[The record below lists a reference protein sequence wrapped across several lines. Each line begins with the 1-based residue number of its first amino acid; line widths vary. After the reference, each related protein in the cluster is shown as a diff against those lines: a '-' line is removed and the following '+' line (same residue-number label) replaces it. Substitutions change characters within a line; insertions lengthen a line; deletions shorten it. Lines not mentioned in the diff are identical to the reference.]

1 MEPLDQSLQVQA
13 CVNVQNGGGGG
24 WQSIFAPRLR
34 SLDLLI
40 AAPSDP
46 AGLAGW
52 GDVAFAQSLQRA
64 LRGCGLATRLL
75 FRDTYESATPPPAGT
90 GLLLLRGKFR
100 PRPEWLS
107 QATYCTRLL
116 WQISWPLDI
125 SAAEL
130 ASYDR
135 LFVASAQDRQRLA
148 YLSGKPTHVLP
159 QATDFRMAG
168 APRQPSRGLLFVGNT
183 RGLVRPLVLGFGR
196 SGLPLTLIGSGWEA
210 YGLRAERQSISN
222 HALPA
227 LYGESLAVLNDHH
240 GAMRDFGYL
249 NNRVFDVLACGV
261 PVITDMAPGCPE
273 ALLPG
278 IVVHGPDDD
287 PQATLAEVM
296 RRRSKPGLLQ
306 WVSGVVAREHSFQA
320 RAEALLAACGLGS
333 GLADSGGWTRGAALA
348 APADLWP

>member
-1 MEPLDQSLQVQA
+1 M
-13 CVNVQNGGGGG
+13 
-24 WQSIFAPRLR
+24 R

-46 AGLAGW
+46 DGLAGW

-64 LRGCGLATRLL
+64 LRGQGVATRLL
-75 FRDTYESATPPPAGT
+75 FRDTYESANRPPDGT
-90 GLLLLRGKFR
+90 GLLVLRGKFR

-107 QATYCTRLL
+107 QAGYGARLL

-125 SAAEL
+125 SGEEL
-130 ASYDR
+130 VAYDH
-135 LFVASAQDRQRLA
+135 LFVASSQDRQRLE

-159 QATDFRMAG
+159 QATDFRLAG
-168 APRQPSRGLLFVGNT
+168 PPRPPSRGLLFVGNT
-183 RGLVRPLVLGFGR
+183 RGVERPLVLAFGR
-196 SGLPLTLIGSGWEA
+196 AGLPLSLIGSGWEV

-278 IVVHGPDDD
+278 IVVHGPGDD
-287 PQATLAEVM
+287 PQATLQEVM
-296 RRRSKPGLLQ
+296 VRRSQPGLLQ
-306 WVSGVVAREHSFQA
+306 RISAVVAREHSFEA
-320 RAEALLAACGLGS
+320 RAAALLATCGLE
-333 GLADSGGWTRGAALA
+333 
-348 APADLWP
+348 